1 MGVSLAE
8 LFILNFISSVLQ
20 FIPLFFLL
28 SHLMVE
34 SLPIKKALS
43 LICVMSCGFALLWSL
58 LTDLRYPVIT
68 ITRLF
73 LMVVL
78 EPFVY
83 IVVLRCYFKQGITR
97 IYGNICMLLIF
108 FSILDNITGTIR
120 VTALHDVGNIAA
132 SFLLLGPQCLLACLM
147 AVVLVKKCPSFI
159 RKVKLANE
167 SSTVYIGSIIA
178 CYVYT
183 QVPSF
188 LHFYLMDVL
197 AWSEI
202 TSRVVLYTYNVSF
215 YVILIMLM
223 TGFSNN
229 HYQKKQ
235 LISHEMTILQ
245 QEVYVKKLES
255 IQQEMRLL
263 QHDYQN
269 IMTATSFT
277 SGSLKMKD
285 KLGASLKQAD
295 EGLVHMLKE
304 ETQLTDIRIME
315 IRGIVLSKLLEMEK
329 RNIAFSLAVN
339 VPIQQCDIQITDLV
353 RCLGILLDNA
363 IEAVE
368 QTPQPAIDL
377 CLNQADDGLLIVVQ
391 NVVDHNVSIDEIWQT
406 GYSTKGENRGL
417 GLTSYQN
424 IVDKYQNVVKE
435 TTIENNRFTQIMKIA
450 S

>member
-1 MGVSLAE
+1 MS
-8 LFILNFISSVLQ
+8 
-20 FIPLFFLL
+20 
-28 SHLMVE
+28 
-34 SLPIKKALS
+34 IKKALS
-43 LICVMSCGFALLWSL
+43 LICVMSCGLALLWSL

-73 LMVVL
+73 LMIVL
-78 EPFVY
+78 EPVVY
-83 IVVLRCYFKQGITR
+83 IVVLRRYFKQGITR
-97 IYGNICMLLIF
+97 IYGIICMLLIF

-120 VTALHDVGNIAA
+120 VTALNDLGNIAA
-132 SFLLLGPQCLLACLM
+132 SILLLGPQCLMACLM
-147 AVVLVKKCPSFI
+147 AVVLVKKFPSFL
-159 RKVKLANE
+159 RKVKLVSE
-167 SSTVYIGSIIA
+167 SSAIYIGSIIA
-178 CYVYT
+178 YYVYT
-183 QVPSF
+183 QIPPF
-188 LHFYLMDVL
+188 LHFYLTDVL
-197 AWSEI
+197 MWSEI
-202 TSRVVLYTYNVSF
+202 TSRIVLYTYNVSF
-215 YVILIMLM
+215 YVVLIMLM
-223 TGFSNN
+223 TGFSNT

-255 IQQEMRLL
+255 IQKEMRLL

-269 IMTATSFT
+269 ILTATYFT
-277 SGSLKMKD
+277 SGNSEMKD

-295 EGLVHMLKE
+295 EGLVNALKE

-329 RNIAFSLAVN
+329 RNIEFSLVVN
-339 VPIQQCDIQITDLV
+339 APIQHCDIQITDLV

-368 QTPQPAIDL
+368 DTPQPMIDL
-377 CLNQADDGLLIVVQ
+377 RLNQADDGLLIVVQ
-391 NVVDHNVSIDEIWQT
+391 NALNHTVPTDEIWQT

-424 IVDKYQNVVKE
+424 IVDKYQNVIKK
-435 TTIENNRFTQIMKIA
+435 TRIENNYFTQIMKIA